1 MTFSGTH
8 VRTARTGSYAPATI
22 LSESL
27 AQAILYCRT
36 YLILWTWRSCNT
48 NLVTYYPM
56 LGAVRKNVARRTT
69 HSENEAFRARGAAIR
84 PQSLSSGVLFS
95 GSFDNTLEWNLAFGT
110 LPLFRDSFIQG
121 THDLVPE
128 KFLLL
133 IFTRPHW
140 TSNYK
145 TIDPTEILL
154 SRCIRAAEN

>member
-1 MTFSGTH
+1 MRKTRGGWGETPPPFPS
-8 VRTARTGSYAPATI
+8 RARLIFALLVLIRSHYTLWEPDR
-22 LSESL
+22 
-27 AQAILYCRT
+27 RT

-69 HSENEAFRARGAAIR
+69 HSENEAFRARGAVIR

-95 GSFDNTLEWNLAFGT
+95 GSFDNTLEWNLSFGT

-133 IFTRPHW
+133 IFTWPH
-140 TSNYK
+140 
-145 TIDPTEILL
+145 
-154 SRCIRAAEN
+154 